1 MLKVILIAIPVAI
14 AGVLVYAA
22 TLSDTF
28 HVSRTLDVKASRE
41 KVYPLIADMQRFNT
55 WNPFNKKD
63 PNIKVT
69 YSGPTSGPGAKFVF
83 QGNNEV
89 GSGDLSIADVAAPSR
104 VNMTLNM
111 QEPMAASNRI
121 TFTLEPEGAADSAT
135 RVTWAMEGKLP
146 YIGKVMHLIFNMDRM
161 VGKDFE
167 NGLAHLKAIAES
179 SAR

>member
-1 MLKVILIAIPVAI
+1 MLKMILIAIPVAI

-22 TLSDTF
+22 TLSDSF
-28 HVSRTLDVKASRE
+28 HVSRTLDVQASRE
-41 KVYPLIADMQRFNT
+41 NVFPLIADMQRFNT

-69 YSGPTSGPGAKFVF
+69 YSGPASGPGAKFAF

-89 GSGDLSIADVAAPSR
+89 GTGELSIADVAAPSR
-104 VNMTLNM
+104 VDMTLNM

-121 TFTLEPEGAADSAT
+121 TFTLEPEGTAGKAT
-135 RVTWAMEGKLP
+135 RVTWAMDGKLP
-146 YIGKVMHLIFNMDRM
+146 YIGKVMHLIFNMDKM

-167 NGLAHLKAIAES
+167 NGLANLKAIVEAT
-179 SAR
+179 AK